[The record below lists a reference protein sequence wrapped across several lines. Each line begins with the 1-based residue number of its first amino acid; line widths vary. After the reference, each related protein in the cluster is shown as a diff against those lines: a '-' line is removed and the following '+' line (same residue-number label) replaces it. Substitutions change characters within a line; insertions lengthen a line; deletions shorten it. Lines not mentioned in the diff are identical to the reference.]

1 MIRCGLRIFPRGG
14 LYQEISGR
22 ARDFFLPSPLSITFR
37 GGVGQTIMELRGGG
51 GGLKRVKKGLHN
63 F

>member
-22 ARDFFLPSPLSITFR
+22 ARDFFCPPPLEHYI
-37 GGVGQTIMELRGGG
+37 QGGG
-51 GGLKRVKKGLHN
+51 AKIIARKSVFTHSKG
-63 F
+63 